1 MNASNPSQ
9 ALALTL
15 VDELA
20 RGGVAHACLAPG
32 SRSAPLAMAL
42 EEEKRFELHV
52 AIDERSASFLALG
65 IAKATGRP
73 VVVLCTSGTA
83 AANLHPAVIEASHS
97 TTPLVVITADRPPEL
112 RDTGAGQTIDQLK
125 LYGDAVRWFAE
136 IGVPEARPE
145 SVPYWRGLA
154 ARAVASSLSSP
165 PGPVHLNAAF
175 RDPLVPT
182 PGAPGWDHDL
192 TGRPDGAPWVLVDRS
207 RGVPSEAQ
215 VGSLVDEITA
225 TERGLIVAGD
235 CDIDPRPV
243 LEMAHLAGWP
253 VLADPLSGL
262 RCGPGAISTYDALL
276 KSPVFAAG
284 HRPEVVLR
292 IGKTGLSNALTAFV
306 AGAVRHIVID
316 QEGMWTDP
324 DRSMSHL
331 VPADASLLFSQVAN
345 ALPGRTREAIPGPS
359 SEWMPG
365 RSSEWLDEWLSAE
378 ATARAVIDA
387 ELDASDEVTEPRAAR
402 DVARHIPTGSTLV
415 AGSSMPVREL
425 DRFMAPRSG
434 VRVLANR
441 GANGIDGFVSTALG
455 VALSTEGDTV
465 ALAGDLS
472 MLHDQNGLLIGRDEA
487 IDATF
492 VVLNNDGG
500 GIFSFLSQAKF
511 PGSFERLFGTPHGI
525 DFSAVARV
533 YGCGHRLIDRASHL
547 HSALDEAL
555 AGRGVQLIELRT
567 DRPANVALH
576 RRITELV
583 AEAL

>member
-1 MNASNPSQ
+1 MN
-9 ALALTL
+9 T
-15 VDELA
+15 
-20 RGGVAHACLAPG
+20 
-32 SRSAPLAMAL
+32 
-42 EEEKRFELHV
+42 
-52 AIDERSASFLALG
+52 
-65 IAKATGRP
+65 
-73 VVVLCTSGTA
+73 
-83 AANLHPAVIEASHS
+83 
-97 TTPLVVITADRPPEL
+97 
-112 RDTGAGQTIDQLK
+112 
-125 LYGDAVRWFAE
+125 
-136 IGVPEARPE
+136 
-145 SVPYWRGLA
+145 
-154 ARAVASSLSSP
+154 
-165 PGPVHLNAAF
+165 AF

-182 PGAPGWDHDL
+182 PGAPGWDQDL
-192 TGRPDGAPWVLVDRS
+192 TGRPSGAPWVRVNRS
-207 RGVPSEAQ
+207 LGVTSEAQ
-215 VGSLVDEITA
+215 VGSLVDEITT

-262 RCGPGAISTYDALL
+262 RCGPGSISTYDALL
-276 KSPVFAAG
+276 RSPVFAAE

-306 AGAVRHIVID
+306 AGAMRHIVID
-316 QEGMWTDP
+316 QDGMWTDP

-331 VPADASLLFSQVAN
+331 VSANPSLLCTQVTN
-345 ALPGRTREAIPGPS
+345 ALPGRS
-359 SEWMPG
+359 SEGLPG
-365 RSSEWLDEWLSAE
+365 RSSEWLAEWLSAE

-387 ELDASDEVTEPRAAR
+387 ELDGSDEVTEPRAAR
-402 DVARHIPTGSTLV
+402 DVARHMPTGSTLV
-415 AGSSMPVREL
+415 AASSMPVREL

-500 GIFSFLSQAKF
+500 GIFSFLPQAKF
-511 PGSFERLFGTPHGI
+511 PGSFEQLFGTPHGI

-547 HSALDEAL
+547 ESALDEAR

-567 DRPANVALH
+567 DRSANAALH
-576 RRITELV
+576 ERMITTVRLT
-583 AEAL
+583 L